1 MLSRVSSSALEG
13 IVAHPVEVE
22 VSITSGLPSFSVVG
36 LPHSSVREGRERIVA
51 ALKHS
56 GWPLQPRRVTVNLAP
71 ADLRKGG
78 SAFDVPV
85 AVGILTA
92 AGVVSPESTAGCAFV
107 GELGLD
113 GALRPVRGALAL
125 VAAAR
130 DAGAS
135 TVFVPHDNAPEAGLV
150 DRVGI
155 RAARSLRQ
163 IVAHLTGTGEVPTVV
178 PPHGATSAAVG
189 GPDLIEVRGQAVA
202 KRALEIAAA
211 GGHNVLLV
219 GPPGTGKTL
228 LARRLPGILPPP
240 TPSEF
245 LEIVRVHSAAG
256 RIPHGALPPRKRPFR
271 APHHSVSH
279 AGLVGG
285 GAPVR
290 TGEVSLAHRG
300 VLFLDELPEF
310 RRAAVESLRQPLEDG
325 VVTIARA
332 NAHLTFPARFVLV
345 AAMNPCPCGHRGDGS
360 ERCVC
365 DDARVARYRSRVSG
379 PVLDRIDLHVP
390 VAPVSIDDL
399 RRPPSGPRS
408 ADIRHRVVEA
418 RARQRERLGAEASCN
433 AEMGPGPLRRHAKVR
448 PGVARLLQNAIDRMG
463 LSARGYHR
471 ILKVSRTIADLDGSD
486 AIGEEH
492 AAEAVQY
499 RALDRNAGG
508 GG

>member
-1 MLSRVSSSALEG
+1 MLSRVSTAALAG
-13 IVAHPVEVE
+13 ILAHPVEVE
-22 VSITSGLPSFSVVG
+22 VSITSGLPSFNMVG

-71 ADLRKGG
+71 ADLKKGG

-85 AVGILTA
+85 AVGILAA
-92 AGVVSPESTAGCAFV
+92 AGVISDPATRGCAFI

-113 GALRPVRGALAL
+113 GSLRPVRGALAL
-125 VAAAR
+125 VTAAR
-130 DAGAS
+130 DAGAT
-135 TVFVPHDNAPEAGLV
+135 TVIVPGDNAPEAALV
-150 DRVGI
+150 EEVEV
-155 RAARSLRQ
+155 RAAHTLAEVVSHFTGSAEIAVAAEPSLP
-163 IVAHLTGTGEVPTVV
+163 VG
-178 PPHGATSAAVG
+178 HGSA
-189 GPDLIEVRGQAVA
+189 PDMIEVRGQFVA

-219 GPPGTGKTL
+219 GPPGAGKTL

-240 TPSEF
+240 VRAEY
-245 LEIVRVHSAAG
+245 LEIIRVHSAAG
-256 RIPHGALPPRKRPFR
+256 RVPHGSLPPNRRPFR

-325 VVTIARA
+325 RVTIARA

-360 ERCVC
+360 DRCLC
-365 DDARVARYRSRVSG
+365 DEAQVARYRGRVSG

-399 RRPPSGPRS
+399 RGAPTGLRS
-408 ADIRHRVVEA
+408 ADIRRRVVA
-418 RARQRERLGAEASCN
+418 ARERQTARLSGVQAQCN
-433 AEMGPGPLRRHAKVR
+433 AEMGPAVLRRQVVVR
-448 PGVARLLQNAIDRMG
+448 AGVARLLQHAIDRMG

-471 ILKVSRTIADLDGSD
+471 IIKVARTIADLEGADE
-486 AIGEEH
+486 IGEVH

-499 RALDRNAGG
+499 RDFDRGVPG
-508 GG
+508 